1 MQICIFV
8 SSFAKSLINLKHIYM
23 KKILFL
29 LAILPIFVF
38 TACSSDDDENDYSL
52 DGTTWINDED
62 GLREL
67 KFAKQD
73 FTFRYVYENEE
84 DNDAGTYT
92 YNPPIVSFTAVNRE
106 TNKVETQSGTIQGNR
121 LTFGEVV
128 YTKK

>member
-1 MQICIFV
+1 
-8 SSFAKSLINLKHIYM
+8 M

-29 LAILPIFVF
+29 LAMLPMFLF

-67 KFAKQD
+67 KFAKKE
-73 FTFRYVYENEE
+73 FTFKYVYENEE

-106 TNKVETQSGTIQGNR
+106 TNKVETQSGTIQGNK